1 MSCSGF
7 GCQSISTT
15 WLLRPAA
22 TPVGL
27 RGIERLRVIVT
38 ARDAPEIPNWSK
50 AWAPMLYVPSSTVWE
65 LSGCVASLAGPIGQ
79 VKCQLVPL
87 PEASPWGSPSRDHVT
102 LAGVTLVVAV
112 KFTMLGAPA
121 RIFVPPLS
129 GWRLVTAGPAAL
141 PGLAITV
148 VDLAPGPF
156 QATCTTTRL

>member
-15 WLLRPAA
+15 WLLRPAV

-27 RGIERLRVIVT
+27 RGVERLRVVVT
-38 ARDAPEIPNWSK
+38 ARDAPETPNWSK

-87 PEASPWGSPSRDHVT
+87 PDASPWVSPSRDHVT

-112 KFTMLGAPA
+112 KSTTVVPAFT
-121 RIFVPPLS
+121 IFVAPLS
-129 GWRLVTAGPAAL
+129 GWRLVMAGPAAL

-148 VDLAPGPF
+148 VCL
-156 QATCTTTRL
+156 TVW